1 MATPAQQAARALRT
15 GGVTQ
20 FADTQPQVD
29 EGIQTAGFLQKL
41 LQQSAK
47 AAPGTAR
54 ETLEDGVAGRVA
66 EPITEGIAP
75 EGTTR
80 QATQEAL
87 AKDALSPEG
96 QARLEASGGDART
109 AIATPTERELADQ
122 PDLFET
128 AEPDVPA
135 NQQVTKKAQMSMSGL
150 DTVARSESAIADPGD
165 ASDLIRMATE
175 PGMVDDGVGID
186 FNFDNF

>member
-75 EGTTR
+75 EKTTR
-80 QATQEAL
+80 QATQEAHTWDQ
-87 AKDALSPEG
+87 ATPSWRHPSPQCHPAPYASICDMRALILHT
-96 QARLEASGGDART
+96 ARL
-109 AIATPTERELADQ
+109 
-122 PDLFET
+122 
-128 AEPDVPA
+128 
-135 NQQVTKKAQMSMSGL
+135 
-150 DTVARSESAIADPGD
+150 
-165 ASDLIRMATE
+165 
-175 PGMVDDGVGID
+175 
-186 FNFDNF
+186 

>member
-1 MATPAQQAARALRT
+1 MATPGQQAARALRT

-20 FADTQPQVD
+20 FADTNPQLD
-29 EGIQTAGFLQKL
+29 EGIQNANALKIILQRA
-41 LQQSAK
+41 AK

-54 ETLEDGVAGRVA
+54 ETVKEGVAGRVA

-96 QARLEASGGDART
+96 QARLEASG
-109 AIATPTERELADQ
+109 
-122 PDLFET
+122 
-128 AEPDVPA
+128 V
-135 NQQVTKKAQMSMSGL
+135 S
-150 DTVARSESAIADPGD
+150 
-165 ASDLIRMATE
+165 
-175 PGMVDDGVGID
+175 
-186 FNFDNF
+186 